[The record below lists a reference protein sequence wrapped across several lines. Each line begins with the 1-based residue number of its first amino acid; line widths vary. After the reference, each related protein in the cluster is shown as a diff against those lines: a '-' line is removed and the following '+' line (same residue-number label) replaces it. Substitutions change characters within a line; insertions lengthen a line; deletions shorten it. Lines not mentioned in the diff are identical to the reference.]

1 MKYIMLSIVFFI
13 ISFLNTESVFAQTI
27 SEKLNAVKNVE
38 QAEYFIEK
46 NPGTNASLV
55 LLNAETDTTAAAK
68 EIFNKKNL
76 EVFKTGSYSCKI
88 VEKKKAL
95 LFRASYIYLDASKLS
110 MKKIDSIRNVIL
122 EKFKNGIPFNDLFKE
137 YNMDGNTNSADLGYF
152 EEGVMASQFES
163 AVRSRKKGEI
173 FKVDVPDKNWYYI
186 VYKTHDNIFTP
197 VIRLLRVENHE

>member
-76 EVFKTGSYSCKI
+76 GSAHLI
-88 VEKKKAL
+88 
-95 LFRASYIYLDASKLS
+95 
-110 MKKIDSIRNVIL
+110 
-122 EKFKNGIPFNDLFKE
+122 NG
-137 YNMDGNTNSADLGYF
+137 
-152 EEGVMASQFES
+152 
-163 AVRSRKKGEI
+163 
-173 FKVDVPDKNWYYI
+173 
-186 VYKTHDNIFTP
+186 
-197 VIRLLRVENHE
+197 